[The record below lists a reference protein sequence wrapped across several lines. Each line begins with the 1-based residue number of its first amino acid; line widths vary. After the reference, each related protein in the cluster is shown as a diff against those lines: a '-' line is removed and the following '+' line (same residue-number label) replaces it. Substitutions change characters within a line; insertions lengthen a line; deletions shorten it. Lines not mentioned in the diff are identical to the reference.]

1 MTKLFIIVLESGFVY
16 IGELDSYQCEF
27 LGESLRIKNGSN
39 IRRWGTS
46 NGLGELAN
54 VGKQSET
61 ILDFCG
67 SVICPKNKVLYIIP
81 VTDSAAK
88 TYE

>member
-1 MTKLFIIVLESGFVY
+1 MLHIIVIESGFVY
-16 IGELDSYQCEF
+16 IGEIEAYKCQF
-27 LGESLRIKNGSN
+27 LGESLRIKNAYN

-46 NGLGELAN
+46 DGLGELAN
-54 VGKQSET
+54 IGKKKET
-61 ILDFCG
+61 VLDFCG